1 MNSLGFTELT
11 PEGSFILLY
20 LMPTLLPLIPCS
32 ILSMLTTES
41 CHILPTHHGCL
52 ALSPSWLPCPLSIM
66 AALPSNCHSCLAL
79 SPSWLPCPL
88 SIMAALPSLHHD
100 SLAHYP
106 SWLPCPVIPMP
117 LLLHLSCVLHHPS
130 VLHGWFVQM
139 LPG

>member
-79 SPSWLPCPL
+79 SPSWPLCPL
-88 SIMAALPSLHHD
+88 SIMTPLPTTHHGCLALLF
-100 SLAHYP
+100 L
-106 SWLPCPVIPMP
+106 C
-117 LLLHLSCVLHHPS
+117 LSSFIYHVCFITLQSSMAGLSRCFLVS
-130 VLHGWFVQM
+130 
-139 LPG
+139 